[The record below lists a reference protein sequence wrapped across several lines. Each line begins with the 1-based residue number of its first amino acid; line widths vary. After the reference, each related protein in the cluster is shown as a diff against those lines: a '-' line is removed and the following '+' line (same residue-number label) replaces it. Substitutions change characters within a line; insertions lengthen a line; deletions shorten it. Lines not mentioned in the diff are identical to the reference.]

1 MSVGIVAEKDYLF
14 GDLKEPAAIFQ
25 REIGRN
31 AWITDHLRKGQ
42 QEGEYLVTSEFSYR
56 AKYCAADGLLLAGD
70 AFAFLDPVFSSG
82 VFLAL
87 KSGELAADAID
98 AALEANDVSAG
109 RFAEYGDLL
118 CAAIENMR
126 RLVYAFYDT
135 NFSFGRMLKQYP
147 EMRGRLTDCL
157 IGDLMEDKYGELFSA
172 ISEFAQVPEPLAH
185 GRVPVA
191 A

>member
-1 MSVGIVAEKDYLF
+1 M
-14 GDLKEPAAIFQ
+14 
-25 REIGRN
+25 
-31 AWITDHLRKGQ
+31 
-42 QEGEYLVTSEFSYR
+42 
-56 AKYCAADGLLLAGD
+56 
-70 AFAFLDPVFSSG
+70 
-82 VFLAL
+82 AL

-157 IGDLMEDKYGELFSA
+157 IGDLMEDKYGELFSRDLGVCA
-172 ISEFAQVPEPLAH
+172 GARAAGSRAGAGGRLMVHVPTN
-185 GRVPVA
+185 V
-191 A
+191 